1 MKALTSTHLNKG
13 PTADTKNAQ
22 DKVPSLRSKC
32 RIRLGL
38 EVEWPGM
45 SFWPRAC
52 YHLSWPQ
59 TELVLKDGEL
69 LDTQERQL
77 TITRKRRRRRKI
89 QMSRKIRPSTKQA
102 LNKCTWTNKWNRT
115 PHFQAAIILKSFS
128 VNDT

>member
-1 MKALTSTHLNKG
+1 
-13 PTADTKNAQ
+13 
-22 DKVPSLRSKC
+22 
-32 RIRLGL
+32 
-38 EVEWPGM
+38 M

-102 LNKCTWTNKWNRT
+102 LNKCT
-115 PHFQAAIILKSFS
+115 
-128 VNDT
+128 